1 MQYNLD
7 NYYNILTNREI
18 STAEETFS
26 ENEAVDY
33 LLHEFIKRSP
43 TKPLE
48 QYISDKRNNYQ
59 KEEFDKLFN
68 PDNIKR
74 WMAGKPISREKA
86 FELSI
91 YFGLDLAEVEM
102 FVRKYCMCDWLY
114 LRNYTDSVYYFFIKN
129 ASSLKLAGGKAV
141 VEARKLIAG
150 FDNIYED
157 FLISSNNL
165 KESEMSKNRF
175 KRLKFES
182 KLNPLVHDDE
192 PITERCKQKLDLCI
206 SIDEL
211 SDFLNNNIEY
221 FGEFNRKAYD
231 VFMSEL
237 ELNKQLH
244 YKKTGK
250 KKAISAIADQIS
262 IDFDF
267 EKDNQPPTEST
278 QAYAELLRDLRNN
291 NPDRQGLEA
300 TISQK
305 KPVTRK
311 QLIMLFLL
319 NECEGERNSG
329 DFEYMEDEIEE
340 RRMRINMMLYECG
353 MPLLDAYQPFDWLI
367 LNALATIPYEKDIEI
382 AKNLLSSDFFELLL
396 SKIVKGYHNE

>member
-48 QYISDKRNNYQ
+48 QYISLKRNNYK

-74 WMAGKPISREKA
+74 WMAGKPISRDKA
-86 FELSI
+86 FELTI
-91 YFGLDLAEVEM
+91 YFGLDFAETEI

-114 LRNYTDSVYYFFIKN
+114 LRSYSDAIYYFFIKN
-129 ASSLKLAGGKAV
+129 AAPLKLEGREAV
-141 VEARKLIAG
+141 TEVRKLIAEFG
-150 FDNIYED
+150 KVYEEY
-157 FLISSNNL
+157 LISSNDI
-165 KESEMSKNRF
+165 KENEISKNRF

-182 KLNPLVHDDE
+182 KLNPLIHETE
-192 PITERCKQKLDLCI
+192 PITERCRKKLDLCT

-211 SDFLNNNIEY
+211 SGFLTDNIEY
-221 FGEFNRKAYD
+221 FGEFNRKAYK
-231 VFMSEL
+231 VFMDEL
-237 ELNKQLH
+237 ELNKQIH

-250 KKAISAIADQIS
+250 KKAISEIADQIS

-278 QAYAELLRDLRNN
+278 QAYAELLKDLQHN
-291 NPDRQGLEA
+291 NPDRQGIEA

-353 MPLLDAYQPFDWLI
+353 MPLLDAYQSFDWLI

-396 SKIVKGYHNE
+396 SKIVKGYKNE